1 MYKIGAIGPL
11 PSLERILN
19 IASEFEHEIEFVA
32 LSYEDAREV
41 TEIIRNHQNEVN
53 GWFFSG
59 PIPYTIAKETLD
71 LEANYVY
78 CPPTGSSL
86 YKSFIQMSFDQQK
99 ICNKVSIDML
109 QTEDISLQESLS
121 ELEMP
126 TEHVHINTFDENY
139 NSQEIIRFHL
149 QLWREGKIQGVLTC
163 LHSVYVALK
172 QEKVPVYRISMTKM
186 EIRKALEIL
195 IERAKTSYFKDTQIG
210 VEIIEIDQFD
220 QFVEKVDA
228 RYHLQH
234 LELKIKQTLLSL
246 CEKMDGSLIDNGN
259 GRYQIFSTRGAI
271 ERETQVLYNII
282 QQLSL
287 EIDVSVAV
295 GIGFGE
301 TAVSAEINA
310 RKAIRHSKTQENSG
324 IVALQDDGL
333 IIESIGKEDELTY
346 HFRSN
351 DKVLLEKLHKANVSI
366 KTYKKIEALVHRM
379 GWDGF
384 TSADLASHLSMTVR
398 NAQRIIGGL
407 YENQLAEYKGEELHS
422 SRGRPRKIYKLKK

>member
-19 IASEFEHEIEFVA
+19 IASEFENEIEFVA

-99 ICNKVSIDML
+99 ICNKISIDML

-121 ELEMP
+121 ELEIP

-149 QLWREGKIQGVLTC
+149 QLWREGKTQGVLTC

>member
-19 IASEFEHEIEFVA
+19 IANEFEHEIEFVA

-41 TEIIRNHQNEVN
+41 TEIIKNYQNEVN

-71 LEANYVY
+71 LEANCVY

-86 YKSFIQMSFDQQK
+86 YKSFIQMSFDQGK
-99 ICNKVSIDML
+99 ICNKISIDML
-109 QTEDISLQESLS
+109 QTEDMGLQESLF
-121 ELEMP
+121 ELEIP
-126 TEHVHINTFDENY
+126 TEHVYINTFDENY
-139 NSQEIIRFHL
+139 NSQEIIKFHL
-149 QLWREGKIQGVLTC
+149 QLWREGKTQGVLTC

-310 RKAIRHSKTQENSG
+310 RKAIRHSKTQEHSG
-324 IVALQDDGL
+324 IVAVQDDGL
-333 IIESIGKEDELTY
+333 IIESIGKKDELTY
-346 HFRSN
+346 QFRSN
-351 DKVLLEKLHKANVSI
+351 DKVLLEKLHNANVSI

-422 SRGRPRKIYKLKK
+422 SRGRPRKIYKLKR